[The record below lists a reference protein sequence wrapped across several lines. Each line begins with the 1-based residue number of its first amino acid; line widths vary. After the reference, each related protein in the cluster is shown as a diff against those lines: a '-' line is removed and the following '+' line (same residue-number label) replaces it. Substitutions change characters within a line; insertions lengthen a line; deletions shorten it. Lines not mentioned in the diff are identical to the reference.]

1 MRFAHPWFL
10 LLLLALPLLAWLRGR
25 RGGQPAFLYSSV
37 GLVKGISGVT
47 RSPARAILARLR
59 WVALALLIVGLARP
73 QQGAGESPVRASGV
87 DIVVA
92 LDLSGSMISEDFLVG
107 GNRVNRLVVAKD
119 VLREFIRKRSNDRI
133 GLVAFAR
140 HPYVVAP
147 PTLDH
152 DFVLEHVQ
160 HLKLGTIEDGTAIGA
175 GLMAALNRLRDG
187 PARSKIVILMTDG
200 QNNAGKVPPLTAAEA
215 AEALGVKTYT
225 IGVGTRG
232 KAPVPYQ
239 DAFGNKRYRE
249 VDVDIDEDTLQQIAR
264 RTGGEYFRADS
275 TDTLRQI
282 YARIDQLER
291 TEATLKKYQYYAELF
306 PWVVL
311 PGWVLLMLEIIL
323 SNTVWRR
330 LP

>member
-10 LLLLALPLLAWLRGR
+10 LLLLALPVLAWLKGR
-25 RGGQPAFLYSSV
+25 RGGQPAFLYSSI

-47 RSPARAILARLR
+47 RSHAHGFLARLR
-59 WVALALLIVGLARP
+59 WLALALCIIGLARP
-73 QQGAGESPVRASGV
+73 QQGAVEDPVRASGV

-92 LDLSGSMISEDFLVG
+92 LDLSGSMISEDFTIG
-107 GNRVNRLVVAKD
+107 KERVNRLVVAKD
-119 VLREFIRKRSNDRI
+119 VLREFISKRPSDRI

-140 HPYVVAP
+140 YPYVAAP

-152 DFVLEHVQ
+152 DFVLQQVDRLE
-160 HLKLGTIEDGTAIGA
+160 LGAVEDGTAIGS
-175 GLMAALNRLRDG
+175 GLMAALNRLRDLK
-187 PARSKIVILMTDG
+187 AKSKIVIVMTDG

-215 AEALGVKTYT
+215 ATALGVKVYT

-232 KAPVPYQ
+232 TAPVPYV

-249 VDVDIDEDTLQQIAR
+249 VAVDIDEETLKQVAD
-264 RTGGEYFRADS
+264 RTGGAYFRADS
-275 TDTLRQI
+275 TDTLREI
-282 YARIDQLER
+282 YGRIDRLEKS
-291 TEATLKKYQYYAELF
+291 EATVKKYRRYAEMF
-306 PWVVL
+306 PLVVL
-311 PGWVLLMLEIIL
+311 PGWFLLMLEIIL